1 MNTDFE
7 VVKCNFCSCNDTKTV
22 YIKEGFNIV
31 KCSKCGLV
39 YVNPRLSSEAIN
51 KLYNDD
57 YFTGKGFDKSVQYE
71 AEFLTESEKIT
82 LSDWDVS
89 TIKSFLKKQDSKN
102 ISLLDIG
109 CGMGLF
115 LFKAKKQNFK
125 TLGLE
130 LSSFAVD
137 FAISKGLNVQ
147 NNSIFSN
154 SFKENSFDVISAKEV
169 IEHLPDPKT
178 ALSIMHKLL
187 LPGGLLFLTT
197 GNYNCPER
205 KLRGSNW
212 FYFMPKGH
220 IFIFSPKTIYNFLK
234 EAGFSKIIVTNQGDL
249 LMNFLL
255 KFNIIEPDKY
265 KPKNPF
271 RRIIFEIVRFI
282 NHFISSGM
290 RIYAIK

>member
-1 MNTDFE
+1 MNNDFE
-7 VVKCNFCSCNDTKTV
+7 TVTCNFCSSEDYTVV

-31 KCSKCGLV
+31 KCNKCGLV
-39 YVNPRLSSEAIN
+39 YVNPRLSQTAIN

-71 AEFLTESEKIT
+71 TEFLTESQKTT
-82 LSDWDVS
+82 LSDWDIS
-89 TIKSFLKKQDSKN
+89 TIKSFLNNQQINKF
-102 ISLLDIG
+102 SLLDVG

-115 LFKAKKQNFK
+115 LLKANKQNFK
-125 TLGLE
+125 SQGLE
-130 LSSFAVD
+130 LSSFAVN
-137 FAISKGLNVQ
+137 FATSKGLNVQ

-154 SFKENSFDVISAKEV
+154 SLKENSYNVISLKEV
-169 IEHLPDPKT
+169 IEHLPDPKA
-178 ALSIMHKLL
+178 ALQTMYNLL

-205 KLRGSNW
+205 KLRGADW

-220 IFIFSPKTIYNFLK
+220 VFIFSPKTIYNFLN
-234 EAGFSKIIVTNQGDL
+234 EAGFSKIIITNQGDL

-265 KPKNPF
+265 KPKNPLK
-271 RRIIFEIVRFI
+271 RIIFEIVRFI